1 MSDYHGDAL
10 NDDQLLRYSRQ
21 LLLQE
26 FDLDG
31 QQALAGASVLLVG
44 CGGLANPAALYLAG
58 AGVGRLLLVDDD
70 RVDASNLHR
79 QIAFRG
85 DQVGEGKAG
94 ALAAQLRALNPDVLV
109 EPHAAR
115 ADREWLDR
123 HVPDVD
129 LVLDCS
135 DNFAARQAA
144 NAACVAH
151 RKPLVSGAAIRL
163 DGQLAVFDLRRPDS
177 ACYACVYGAGTDG
190 DLACSEAGILGPVVG
205 TVGTLQALLAIHLL
219 TGTPV
224 APVLRVFDGR
234 TLGWREVAFKKDPG
248 CPVCGETTSPPPER
262 STR

>member
-1 MSDYHGDAL
+1 MTDFRDPFDAIKDHPFDEAL
-10 NDDQLLRYSRQ
+10 SQRYLVYALSTITARSLPDLRDGLKPVHRRLLWAMRLLRM
-21 LLLQE
+21 E
-26 FDLDG
+26 PG
-31 QQALAGASVLLVG
+31 GA
-44 CGGLANPAALYLAG
+44 
-58 AGVGRLLLVDDD
+58 
-70 RVDASNLHR
+70 
-79 QIAFRG
+79 
-85 DQVGEGKAG
+85 
-94 ALAAQLRALNPDVLV
+94 NPDVLV

-135 DNFAARQAA
+135 DNFATRQAA

-234 TLGWREVAFKKDPG
+234 TLGWRDVAFKKDPG
-248 CPVCGETTSPPPER
+248 CPVCGAG
-262 STR
+262 

>member
-1 MSDYHGDAL
+1 
-10 NDDQLLRYSRQ
+10 
-21 LLLQE
+21 
-26 FDLDG
+26 
-31 QQALAGASVLLVG
+31 
-44 CGGLANPAALYLAG
+44 
-58 AGVGRLLLVDDD
+58 
-70 RVDASNLHR
+70 LHR

-135 DNFAARQAA
+135 DNFATRQAA

-248 CPVCGETTSPPPER
+248 CPVCGAG
-262 STR
+262 